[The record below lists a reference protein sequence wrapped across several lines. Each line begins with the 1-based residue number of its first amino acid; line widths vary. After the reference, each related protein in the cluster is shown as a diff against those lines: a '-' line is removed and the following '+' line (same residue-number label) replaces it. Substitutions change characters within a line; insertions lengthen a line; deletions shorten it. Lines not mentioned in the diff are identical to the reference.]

1 MLKKSI
7 ALILIIVF
15 MMSFVGCAVHIHKV
29 GVGAK
34 KGIKSEKRQ
43 WYALWGLAPLNEIDS
58 RDMANDAKDYEIK
71 TQSTPVDIILN
82 IFTGWITVYSRTVT
96 VTQ

>member
-7 ALILIIVF
+7 ALILIVIF
-15 MMSFVGCAVHIHKV
+15 LMSFIGCAAHVHKV

-34 KGIKSEKRQ
+34 KGIKAEKRQ
-43 WYALWGLAPLNEIDS
+43 WYALWGLAPLNEIDT
-58 RDMANDAKDYEIK
+58 RDMANNAKDYEIK
-71 TQSTPVDIILN
+71 TETGAVDIIIN
-82 IFTGWITVYSRTVT
+82 MFTGWITVYSRTVT

>member
-7 ALILIIVF
+7 ALILIVIF
-15 MMSFVGCAVHIHKV
+15 IMSFIGCAAHVHKV

-34 KGIKSEKRQ
+34 KGIKAEKRQ
-43 WYALWGLAPLNEIDS
+43 WYALWGLAPLNEIDT
-58 RDMANDAKDYEIK
+58 RDMASNAKDYEIK
-71 TQSTPVDIILN
+71 TETGPVDII
-82 IFTGWITVYSRTVT
+82 ISFFTGWITVYSRTVT